1 MLKTAIYYYDLNNW
15 HVDVVL
21 FHQRSRP
28 SSRRLHMGWEGTC
41 GVDGIISG
49 HSPTHP
55 LFIIARHLK
64 CKATILFYHPSL
76 SIIMS
81 LSSHQNDS
89 ELVHSTVI
97 LSLAGHHGSRF
108 IKDLSHSLYAVQCAP
123 TTANQSIHRQQQQRR
138 RNNQLIMQHT
148 RGEWGPNPPTAPQR
162 LPGQDPATGKACL

>member
-1 MLKTAIYYYDLNNW
+1 MEL
-15 HVDVVL
+15 
-21 FHQRSRP
+21 SRDIHP
-28 SSRRLHMGWEGTC
+28 
-41 GVDGIISG
+41 
-49 HSPTHP
+49 PT

-108 IKDLSHSLYAVQCAP
+108 IKDLSHSLYAVQCAVC
-123 TTANQSIHRQQQQRR
+123 AHHRQSIHSPTTTTTTTKQSI
-138 RNNQLIMQHT
+138 NNATHT
-148 RGEWGPNPPTAPQR
+148 GRVSPKPTHCS
-162 LPGQDPATGKACL
+162 PATTGTGSSHRKSVFVNYITADSTIIPRIQY